1 MSRPHRSR
9 PRQAGFTL
17 LEVLVAVA
25 VLALALTAIISG
37 GSNAARAAAL
47 MRDKTLA
54 LWVAHN
60 RLAEIDLQ
68 LSWVQ
73 LGSSSDDVKMGG
85 EEWTWRANV
94 VGTQDPTLRRIDIRV
109 NKRGEGDY
117 QYAML
122 SSFISSAG
130 RCGQASTC

>member
-1 MSRPHRSR
+1 MTRPHP
-9 PRQAGFTL
+9 PRRERGFTL

-60 RLAEIDLQ
+60 RLTEIDLQ
-68 LSWVQ
+68 PTWPQ
-73 LGSSSDDVKMGG
+73 PGTSSDDVSMGG
-85 EEWTWRANV
+85 EDWTWHAQV

-109 NKRGEGDY
+109 NKRGDSRDY
-117 QYAML
+117 DYASL
-122 SSFISSAG
+122 TSFVSSAG

>member
-1 MSRPHRSR
+1 MNR
-9 PRQAGFTL
+9 PRLSRGFTL

-25 VLALALTAIISG
+25 VLALAMTAIISG
-37 GSNAARAAAL
+37 GSNAARAAAG

-60 RLAEIDLQ
+60 RLTEIDLQ
-68 LSWVQ
+68 PTWPQ
-73 LGSSSDDVKMGG
+73 LGTSSDDVKMGG
-85 EEWTWRANV
+85 EEWTWHAEV
-94 VGTQDPTLRRIDIRV
+94 IGTQDPTLRRVNIRV
-109 NKRGEGDY
+109 NKRNDRSNY
-117 QYAML
+117 NYADL